1 MSCLALVASVAAM
14 TGSFEARSLRF
25 GTRGSALALAQ
36 TRRVIDLLQDRRPDV
51 FAEPVVIRT
60 EGDADKSTPLTIL
73 GGRGVF
79 TSALQVALL
88 AGEIDAAVHSA
99 KDLPTER
106 PAGLELVAF
115 PERRDPRDVVISRHH
130 LPLAGLPA
138 RPVIGTSSRRRA
150 AQVVYLRPDARIV
163 DLRGNIDT
171 RLYKALAGDLD
182 AIVLAAAGVQRLG
195 WEERITEFLAVDEFV
210 PSPGQGALAVEAR
223 TSDTAGRRLLA
234 LIDDPA
240 VADAVRLERA
250 FLRAVGGGCTKPIA
264 AHVTGEAGGWRLRG
278 MIATDDAGHLAYAD
292 EPLDPGDPLA
302 HAAAIARQLL
312 WRVSTPSGRFGAMPA
327 AIGLD
332 AEPPPIDIPVM
343 AMPSGPLA
351 GLRVLVTRP
360 RAQAASLSS
369 ALRAEGAEPVEVPTI
384 RIEDAGESASL
395 DRALTGLI
403 VGDYDWVVFTSV
415 NAVERVLRGLRDRG
429 QEWPVGRAARVG
441 AVGKTT
447 AEALTAAGVAVDLL
461 PDEAD
466 AEGVVTIMARQRIN
480 GRRVLYPKGDQA
492 RDVVPAGLRRAG
504 AVVDP
509 VDVYRTVPERELE
522 PEIRRQIE
530 RGEVDVV
537 TFASPSSVR
546 GLTSLLGGGAALAGF
561 AIVCVGPVTA
571 AAVRDQGLPVHAV
584 AGDASAAGIVEALV
598 AWRTASLATA
608 PEPAVAEG
616 ARG

>member
-1 MSCLALVASVAAM
+1 MI
-14 TGSFEARSLRF
+14 EAPALRF
-25 GTRGSALALAQ
+25 GTRGSSLALAQ
-36 TRRVIDLLQDRRPDV
+36 TRRVIDLLQQQRPDV
-51 FAEPVVIRT
+51 YAEPVVIRT
-60 EGDADKSTPLTIL
+60 EGDADKTTPLTIL

-79 TSALQVALL
+79 TSALQTALL

-106 PAGLELVAF
+106 PAGLDLVAF
-115 PERRDPRDVVISRHH
+115 PERGDARDVVISRHQ

-138 RPVIGTSSRRRA
+138 NPVIGTSSRRRA

-195 WEERITEFLAVDEFV
+195 WGERITEFLAVDEFV
-210 PSPGQGALAVEAR
+210 PSPGQGALVVEAR
-223 TSDTAGRRLLA
+223 TSDPAGCRLLA
-234 LIDDPA
+234 LIDDPM

-264 AHVTGEAGGWRLRG
+264 AHVIADAGGWRLRG
-278 MIATDDAGHLAYAD
+278 MIATDDGSHLAYAD
-292 EPLDPGDPLA
+292 EALDAVDPIA
-302 HAAAIARQLL
+302 HATAIALQLL
-312 WRVSTPSGRFGAMPA
+312 SRVSAPSGRFA
-327 AIGLD
+327 AIPGADEASPERLIAASVEAD
-332 AEPPPIDIPVM
+332 VPA
-343 AMPSGPLA
+343 GPLA

-369 ALRAEGAEPVEVPTI
+369 ALRAQGAEPVEVPTI

-415 NAVERVLRGLRDRG
+415 NAVERVLRALRGRG
-429 QEWPVGRAARVG
+429 QEWPGGRAARVV

-447 AEALTAAGVAVDLL
+447 AEALTAAGVAVDLV
-461 PDEAD
+461 PDESD
-466 AEGVVTIMARQRIN
+466 AEGVVTLMARQRIN
-480 GRRVLYPKGDQA
+480 GQRVLFPKGDQA
-492 RDVVPAGLRRAG
+492 RNVIPAGLRRAG

-509 VDVYRTVPERELE
+509 VDVYRTVPEHELDPAIRE
-522 PEIRRQIE
+522 QIE
-530 RGEVDVV
+530 RGEVDVI

-546 GLTSLLGGGAALAGF
+546 GLTSLLGGAAALAGR

-571 AAVRDQGLPVHAV
+571 AAVRDQGLPVDAV
-584 AGDASAAGIVEALV
+584 AADASAAGIVAAV
-598 AWRTASLATA
+598 IAWRAATAGAA

>member
-1 MSCLALVASVAAM
+1 MTASIEALA
-14 TGSFEARSLRF
+14 LRF

-36 TRRVIDLLQDRRPDV
+36 TRRVIELLQQQRPDV

-60 EGDADKSTPLTIL
+60 EGDADKTTPLTVL

-79 TSALQVALL
+79 TSALQTALL

-99 KDLPTER
+99 KDLPTDR

-115 PERRDPRDVVISRHH
+115 PERGDPRDIVISRHRR
-130 LPLAGLPA
+130 PLADLPA
-138 RPVIGTSSRRRA
+138 HPRIGTSSRRRA
-150 AQVVYLRPDARIV
+150 VQIMYLRPDARIV

-223 TSDTAGRRLLA
+223 ASDPTASRLLA

-240 VADAVRLERA
+240 VATAVRLERS

-264 AHVTGEAGGWRLRG
+264 AHVTGAAGGWRLRG
-278 MIATDDAGHLAYAD
+278 MIATDDGGHLAYAN
-292 EPLDPGDPLA
+292 EALDPAEPTA

-312 WRVSTPSGRFGAMPA
+312 SRVSSPTGRFGVRPA
-327 AIGLD
+327 VSGLET
-332 AEPPPIDIPVM
+332 EPPTTDPGVNEPR
-343 AMPSGPLA
+343 GPLT

-369 ALRAEGAEPVEVPTI
+369 ALRAQGAEPVEVPTI

-395 DRALTGLI
+395 ERALTGLV

-415 NAVERVLRGLRDRG
+415 NAVERVLRRLRDRG
-429 QEWPVGRAARVG
+429 QEWPAGRAARVV
-441 AVGKTT
+441 AVGRAT
-447 AEALTAAGVAVDLL
+447 AEALTAAGVGVDLV
-461 PDEAD
+461 PDESD
-466 AEGVVTIMARQRIN
+466 AEGVITLLARQRIN

-492 RDVVPAGLRRAG
+492 RDVIPAGLRRAG
-504 AVVDP
+504 AEVDP
-509 VDVYRTVPERELE
+509 IDVYRTVPEHELD
-522 PEIRRQIE
+522 PEIRDQIE
-530 RGEVDVV
+530 RGAVDVV

-546 GLTSLLGGGAALAGF
+546 GLTSLLGGAAALAGLE
-561 AIVCVGPVTA
+561 IVCVGPVTA
-571 AAVRDQGLPVHAV
+571 AAVRAQGLPVHAV

-598 AWRTASLATA
+598 TWRAASLAA
-608 PEPAVAEG
+608 AREPVVAKG
-616 ARG
+616 AGG